1 MCVHVYK
8 TTITHAHAQASPAFI
23 SGGDEA
29 NPCTY
34 NFEWHTMAACHVKPV
49 LSRSCQLTDPASGY
63 TFDLSPV
70 HSRAHP
76 FYTVADDK
84 YSYAV
89 TACAPLAPPCKP
101 GAANATVC
109 QSPVGAD
116 AKDDRKSTFK
126 CGDVSTQRLRYL
138 DGSLVLSYSGGDP
151 CHHPKAGTPRSVMIN
166 FECDRTVHVGS
177 PKYISE
183 KDCQYVFEW
192 PTALAC
198 KPRELEC
205 VAGGGKYDLR
215 PLLES
220 RDWGVDLKAV
230 GEGPWRVVIGGCR

>member
-1 MCVHVYK
+1 M
-8 TTITHAHAQASPAFI
+8 FL
-23 SGGDEA
+23 SGGDKA

-34 NFEWHTMAACHVKPV
+34 NFGWRTVAACSVKPV
-49 LSRSCQLTDPASGY
+49 CSSSCQLTDPESGY
-63 TFDLSPV
+63 TFDVSPV
-70 HSRAHP
+70 HSKEHP
-76 FYTVADDK
+76 SYTVSDDK
-84 YSYAV
+84 YNYSL
-89 TACAPLAPPCKP
+89 TACAPLASPCKP
-101 GAANATVC
+101 NATVC
-109 QSPVGAD
+109 QSRIGAD
-116 AKDDRKSTFK
+116 PKDDQKNTYK
-126 CGDVSTQRLRYL
+126 CGDVFTQRLQYL
-138 DGSLVLSYSGGDP
+138 DGSLVLSYSGGDL
-151 CHHPKAGTPRSVMIN
+151 CHRPKPGTPRSVMIN

-215 PLLES
+215 PLLEN
-220 RDWGVDLKAV
+220 RDWEVNLKAV